1 MKPIDQLK
9 SVLAERGYDVI
20 SEDGYKMLE
29 KAKILTSVD
38 QARVLAQLVKDIAEA
53 NYNAGYYKGGTDQ
66 AFEDGKKLGEILNK
80 QNKYDVM

>member
-29 KAKILTSVD
+29 NAKAITTVE
-38 QARVLAQLVKDIAEA
+38 QAKVIAQLVKDI
-53 NYNAGYYKGGTDQ
+53 AGYYKGGTDQ

-80 QNKYDVM
+80 QNK

>member
-1 MKPIDQLK
+1 
-9 SVLAERGYDVI
+9 
-20 SEDGYKMLE
+20 MLE

-80 QNKYDVM
+80 QNK

>member
-9 SVLAERGYDVI
+9 SVLAESGYDVI
-20 SEDGYKMLE
+20 NEDGYKMLE
-29 KAKILTSVD
+29 NAKAITTVE
-38 QARVLAQLVKDIAEA
+38 QAKVIAEA

-80 QNKYDVM
+80 QNK

>member
-9 SVLAERGYDVI
+9 SVLAESGYDVI
-20 SEDGYKMLE
+20 NEDGYKMLE
-29 KAKILTSVD
+29 NAKAITTVE
-38 QARVLAQLVKDIAEA
+38 QAKGIARLVKDIAEA

-80 QNKYDVM
+80 QNK

>member
-1 MKPIDQLK
+1 MKPVEQLK
-9 SVLAERGYDVI
+9 SVLAERGYNVI

-53 NYNAGYYKGGTDQ
+53 NFNAGYYKGGTDQ

-80 QNKYDVM
+80 QNK

>member
-9 SVLAERGYDVI
+9 SVLAESGYDVI
-20 SEDGYKMLE
+20 NEDGYRMLE
-29 KAKILTSVD
+29 NAKAITTVE
-38 QARVLAQLVKDIAEA
+38 QAKVIARLVKDIAEA

-80 QNKYDVM
+80 QNK

>member
-9 SVLAERGYDVI
+9 SVLAESGYDVI
-20 SEDGYKMLE
+20 N
-29 KAKILTSVD
+29 
-38 QARVLAQLVKDIAEA
+38 EA

-80 QNKYDVM
+80 QNKQ